1 LEVRWLVITI
11 KNYCVKLDDL
21 IYWITIMEY
30 GNFEE
35 IEDDDDLT
43 DLRISILEEKLHE
56 TEKLIIELR
65 EFILILATRLNENQ

>member
-1 LEVRWLVITI
+1 
-11 KNYCVKLDDL
+11 
-21 IYWITIMEY
+21 MEH